1 MRSLRCEIAP
11 YRGAIA
17 LTILSGMAEPGPE
30 NPSQAPQVEDL
41 ARRIMDLWQE
51 QMAAI
56 AADPD
61 LMRQMA
67 RMMAASPF
75 PAMMQG
81 IVAGIMAATRPEAAQ
96 AGLGGA
102 NPYEWWKGAD
112 GQTKRP
118 DQPAP
123 AAPPTG
129 AAPAAAASEPGGGD
143 VAELRRN
150 LAGLEARLGELGAA
164 AGAIAAGAKSG
175 KPATKPKRAPSK
187 SAGRKPA
194 PKVGGAVP
202 GSGENGSGGTGGGA
216 AG

>member
-11 YRGAIA
+11 YRGAIGA
-17 LTILSGMAEPGPE
+17 TILSGMAETGPE
-30 NPSQAPQVEDL
+30 NPSQAPKVEDL

-81 IVAGIMAATRPEAAQ
+81 IVAGMMAATRPEAAQ

-102 NPYEWWKGAD
+102 NPYEWWKGAY
-112 GQTKRP
+112 GEIKRP

-123 AAPPTG
+123 TAPPTG
-129 AAPAAAASEPGGGD
+129 AAPAAAASEPGGSD

-150 LAGLEARLGELGAA
+150 LAGLEARLRELGGRELGAE
-164 AGAIAAGAKSG
+164 
-175 KPATKPKRAPSK
+175 PDR
-187 SAGRKPA
+187 PA
-194 PKVGGAVP
+194 PKSRSKRPTRKAATTLGGAV
-202 GSGENGSGGTGGGA
+202 SGGGKNGSGGTGGGA

>member
-1 MRSLRCEIAP
+1 
-11 YRGAIA
+11 
-17 LTILSGMAEPGPE
+17 MAENGPE
-30 NPSQAPQVEDL
+30 NAPPTVEDL

-81 IVAGIMAATRPEAAQ
+81 VVAGMVAASGSHGPGAA
-96 AGLGGA
+96 GA

-112 GQTKRP
+112 GQTR
-118 DQPAP
+118 QSGPAP
-123 AAPPTG
+123 AAAPTG
-129 AAPAAAASEPGGGD
+129 AAPAAPASEPGGGD
-143 VAELRRN
+143 LAELRRN
-150 LAGLEARLGELGAA
+150 LAGLEARLRQLGDQP
-164 AGAIAAGAKSG
+164 G
-175 KPATKPKRAPSK
+175 KPAARPAAKPRRT
-187 SAGRKPA
+187 RKLA
-194 PKVGGAVP
+194 AKVGGAAAR
-202 GSGENGSGGTGGGA
+202 GGEDGFGGAGGGA